1 MKQMLNKKKWLV
13 VTFLIVLSY
22 FFVPVTAKAS
32 GLVEFNQN
40 SQYLYSTYDLE
51 NYDLDF
57 YVDSSWSWLPWNWMD
72 AVAPCE
78 GSVD

>member
-1 MKQMLNKKKWLV
+1 MACCYVFDRIV
-13 VTFLIVLSY
+13 V

-57 YVDSSWSWLPWNWMD
+57 YVDSSWSWI
-72 AVAPCE
+72 AVELDGCDWAS
-78 GSVD
+78 GNVWFVLFD

>member
-1 MKQMLNKKKWLV
+1 MKQMLSKKKWLV

-40 SQYLYSTYDLE
+40 SQYLYSTYDLG

-57 YVDSSWSWLPWNWMD
+57 YVDSSWTFALN
-72 AVAPCE
+72 
-78 GSVD
+78 